1 MIEIFK
7 IISEYPDYEVSNY
20 GRVRTKSRL
29 VRYTHAVTKKEHFRK
44 TESKFLKIQYNNRTG
59 YKFCQ
64 LYLDKKMY
72 NRTIHTLV
80 ANTFILNELNY
91 EVVNHKDGNKHNNTV
106 ENLEWCT
113 NAYNHEHATKTGL
126 KAKGEKIK
134 SSKLT
139 EQCVYAIKYF
149 LAKGVSHS
157 DISKAFNVSR
167 PTISLIYQNK
177 TWKHVALKGQ
187 ELEINL

>member
-7 IISEYPDYEVSNY
+7 TVSEYTDYEVSNF
-20 GRVRTKSRL
+20 GRIRTKSRL
-29 VRYTHAVTKKEHFRK
+29 IRYTHSVTKKEHFRK

-72 NRTIHTLV
+72 NVNIHRLV
-80 ANTFILNELNY
+80 AKEFLTNY
-91 EVVNHKDGNKHNNTV
+91 LDYDTVNHKDGNKHNNTV

-113 NAYNHEHATKTGL
+113 HQYNHEHATKTGL
-126 KAKGEKIK
+126 KAKGSKIS

-139 EQCVYAIKYF
+139 DNSVHAIKYF
-149 LAKGVSHS
+149 LLKGMSYLELSV
-157 DISKAFNVSR
+157 AFNVSR
-167 PTISLIYQNK
+167 ATIYLINK
-177 TWKHVALKGQ
+177 NKIWKHVALTGT